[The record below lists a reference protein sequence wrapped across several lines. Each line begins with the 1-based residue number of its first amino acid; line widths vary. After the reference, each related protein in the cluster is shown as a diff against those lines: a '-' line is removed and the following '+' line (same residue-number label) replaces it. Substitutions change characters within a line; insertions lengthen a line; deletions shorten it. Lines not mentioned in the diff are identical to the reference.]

1 MDRVYLTMRGFF
13 APDQVARLV
22 DITRGELEEIVEEQ
36 FGFAE
41 VRGGEPGRILNYLE
55 MKRYLHDQL
64 LRDTDVFGMAHSI
77 EARVPYLD
85 HVVVEKAWA
94 LPAKRKLDASV
105 NKPVLVRA
113 VDDPAVTAA
122 ATNKKR
128 GFSFPMNRW
137 MQSSIGELQEIAAAA
152 RLDRGTMRQCW
163 NQFAR
168 GELHWSRAWVLTVLG
183 AQN

>member
-1 MDRVYLTMRGFF
+1 GDEVFWGYKHYRWLENAARLAQLPSPMRRLTGFAAGRWGGFRGQGKRVGAGLLMGAGSVDRVFLSMRGFF

-22 DITRGELEEIVEEQ
+22 DITHGELEEIVEEQ

-85 HVVVEKAWA
+85 HVVV
-94 LPAKRKLDASV
+94 
-105 NKPVLVRA
+105 
-113 VDDPAVTAA
+113 
-122 ATNKKR
+122 
-128 GFSFPMNRW
+128 
-137 MQSSIGELQEIAAAA
+137 
-152 RLDRGTMRQCW
+152 
-163 NQFAR
+163 
-168 GELHWSRAWVLTVLG
+168 
-183 AQN
+183 